1 MPINEFWAILPLGFQ
16 RTIWLGTSVM
26 ALSSTLV
33 WELKVW
39 FGVITLM
46 RGACLSLPSVFA
58 PNRPNVQLVMM
69 HSVMLISLASWVQ
82 ESGSMSGRGTSY
94 LHIFACICKT
104 GMGQD
109 SSLNISI
116 VPDSHLEHHLENVF
130 FFLTLKAMFKNIR
143 KSPHLEHPKALQHI
157 HFYNDLLT

>member
-1 MPINEFWAILPLGFQ
+1 
-16 RTIWLGTSVM
+16 
-26 ALSSTLV
+26 
-33 WELKVW
+33 
-39 FGVITLM
+39 M

-94 LHIFACICKT
+94 LHTFAYICKT

-116 VPDSHLEHHLENVF
+116 VPDSHLEHHLENVLF
-130 FFLTLKAMFKNIR
+130 LKLFLCLKLCLEQLETLTLNMENRSFR
-143 KSPHLEHPKALQHI
+143 TSHD
-157 HFYNDLLT
+157 DLLTQLYLYVHKSYQLAVETPTLRTSHDDLLT